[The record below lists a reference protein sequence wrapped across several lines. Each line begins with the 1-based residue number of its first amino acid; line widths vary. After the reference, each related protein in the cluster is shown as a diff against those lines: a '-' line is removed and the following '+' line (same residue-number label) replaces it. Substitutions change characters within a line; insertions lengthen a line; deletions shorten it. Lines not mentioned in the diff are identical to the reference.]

1 MMLKALPLVHFWS
14 ILLLKEQMMTSV
26 RKTLKMLVWSAQ
38 NRSIF
43 SEFCPK
49 NNQKIRR
56 FLTIA
61 LWPSFPQ
68 NWLIFPQFCPQKSHK
83 IWLFFSATYQKPWFL
98 ESFNGPFS
106 SSLSDIIIILIIIS
120 DNPTPCNIN
129 FKSNQKVFLEEFR
142 PCQENI
148 ILSHSEPCSYCTL
161 CS

>member
-1 MMLKALPLVHFWS
+1 MLKALPLVHFWS

-43 SEFCPK
+43 SKFCPK

-56 FLTIA
+56 FFNNCFVAKFPTKLAYFSAI
-61 LWPSFPQ
+61 LSLKIPQ
-68 NWLIFPQFCPQKSHK
+68 NLT
-83 IWLFFSATYQKPWFL
+83 FFSATYQKPWFL